1 MAKKSS
7 IFQRVTMPVE
17 PSQRKDWLAVKFPL
31 GELNTGSVV
40 EVPPGTICLAV
51 HAGKIEHI
59 FENGT
64 HKLSTENLPF
74 IKNLTKGLF
83 GGEVPFSMDIYYVNR
98 TAQHEFFW
106 GTPSPI
112 TVESMAP
119 EDMGITY
126 NFGARGSYYL
136 RIKHYQFFFEWIL
149 GSLAYGEFV
158 YWDNVAD
165 RVKNYINPL
174 VIEYLSN
181 YVYDNQI
188 SFGRI
193 QTMASACSNSIMESL
208 KPKLESSFGLEFQS
222 FNTIIAIDQKD
233 RDAFNEARKEV
244 QRAAQQGRLSDVAY
258 ARGVQQRQ
266 LDVMQGAAQ
275 NEGGLGGL
283 MGAGLGLGAGLS
295 MMGQAGNIN
304 NNTAKPDNLA
314 YGNQGAPQGMNPSGL
329 GPQPAGTVG
338 CPKCGA
344 QVPAGANFCPSCGQ
358 SMAASFC
365 PKCGAKVAPGSAFCS
380 TCGNKIGG

>member
-74 IKNLTKGLF
+74 IKNFTKGLF

-181 YVYDNQI
+181 YVYENQI
-188 SFGRI
+188 PFGRI

-266 LDVMQGAAQ
+266 LDVMQGAAD

-304 NNTAKPDNLA
+304 NNAAKPDNLS

-338 CPKCGA
+338 CPKCGKP
-344 QVPAGANFCPSCGQ
+344 VPTDANFCPSCGQ
-358 SMAASFC
+358 SMATAFC
-365 PKCGAKVAPGSAFCS
+365 SKCGAKVAPGSAFCS